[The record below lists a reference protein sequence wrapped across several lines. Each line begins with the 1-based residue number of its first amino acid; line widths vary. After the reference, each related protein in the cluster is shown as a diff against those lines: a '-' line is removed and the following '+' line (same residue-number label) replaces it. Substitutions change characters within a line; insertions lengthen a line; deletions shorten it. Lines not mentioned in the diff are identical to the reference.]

1 MREWLKNSP
10 VSCGKIMKWQASV
23 IECQCPKCK
32 KWCLKWATVLDYDFC
47 PNCGA
52 DMRNPNCVRCDHF
65 GKCEGCERRSEE

>member
-1 MREWLKNSP
+1 MTEKSEWIKNPS
-10 VSCGKIMKWQASV
+10 VSCGKIMNWRASV

-52 DMRNPNCVRCDHF
+52 DMRTKENNNV
-65 GKCEGCERRSEE
+65 